1 MERNLVRFGNDVS
14 VAVEEVGRVILA
26 LRRLDLGPAGLEHL
40 LDSLG
45 AVSVL
50 LRGVSS
56 VNATGTG
63 SAQTSRLVSFRTTS
77 PLMGTC
83 ILGQRSHSCPMWT
96 HRVQCHCHEVDSEH
110 ALSQSLAA
118 ASPPKRK

>member
-63 SAQTSRLVSFRTTS
+63 SAQTSRLVSFDQPVDGNLYFGAEIAQLSDVDPPCTV
-77 PLMGTC
+77 PLPRG
-83 ILGQRSHSCPMWT
+83 
-96 HRVQCHCHEVDSEH
+96 
-110 ALSQSLAA
+110 
-118 ASPPKRK
+118 